1 MFISGFER
9 LVALRY
15 LRPRRQEGFVSIIAT
30 LSMLGIAIGVA
41 ALIIVMAVMNGF
53 RQELLAQILG
63 VNGHLTVFADQP
75 QMNHYDDL
83 AQRLGAVEGVVM
95 VTPQIQEQVVVTAGT
110 SASGALV
117 RGMKKADI
125 AARPLLADNIVAG
138 SLEDY
143 ASDGGDDGILLGA
156 RLARKFG
163 VRAGDRITLLSPQGT
178 TTVMGTVPRMK
189 SYRIAGLFEV
199 GMSVYD
205 EGFIYMPLQAAQVFF
220 RLPDAVNAVEGYADT
235 PDDAFAVGA
244 RIQRELGVGY
254 RIVDWQRTNAS
265 FFGAIQVERNV
276 MFIILSLII
285 LVASFNVL
293 SGQVMLV
300 KNKGRDIAI
309 LRTMGATR
317 GMILRIFFATGATIG
332 VFGTALGFILG
343 LSFSLNIETIRQWL
357 QTLLQ
362 MKLFPEE
369 IYFLTRMPAEVDSVE
384 VTLVIV
390 IALVLSFLAPLY
402 PAWRAAR
409 LDPVEA
415 LRYE

>member
-1 MFISGFER
+1 MFVTGFER

-75 QMNHYDDL
+75 RINSYEEL
-83 AQRLGAVEGVVM
+83 GQRIAAVDGVVM
-95 VTPQIQEQVVVTAGT
+95 VTPQIQEQVVVTAGE
-110 SASGALV
+110 SATGALV
-117 RGMKKADI
+117 RGMKLEDI
-125 AARPLLADNIVAG
+125 EARPLLASNIVSG
-138 SLEDY
+138 SLDDY
-143 ASDGGDDGILLGA
+143 GTDDGILLGS
-156 RLARKFG
+156 RLARQFG
-163 VRAGDRITLLSPQGT
+163 LRAGDRITLLSPTGN

-189 SYRIAGLFEV
+189 TYTIAGLFEV
-199 GMSVYD
+199 GMAVYD
-205 EGFIYMPLQAAQVFF
+205 EGFIYMPLEAAQLFF
-220 RLPDAVNAVEGYADT
+220 RLPGSVNAVEVYADN
-235 PDDAFAVGA
+235 PDDAFAVGD
-244 RIQRELGVGY
+244 RIRQALGPGY
-254 RIVDWQRTNAS
+254 RIVDWQRSNAT
-265 FFGAIQVERNV
+265 FFGAIKTERNV
-276 MFIILSLII
+276 MFLILSLII
-285 LVASFNVL
+285 LVAAFNVL

-317 GMILRIFFATGATIG
+317 GMILRIFFTTGATIG
-332 VFGTALGFILG
+332 VVGTALGFAIG
-343 LSFSLNIETIRQWL
+343 LSFSLNIEAIRQWL
-357 QTLLQ
+357 QGLLQ
-362 MKLFPEE
+362 TELFPAE
-369 IYFLTRMPAEVDSVE
+369 IYFLTRMPAEVDSME
-384 VTLVIV
+384 VTLVV
-390 IALVLSFLAPLY
+390 FIALALSFLAPLY